1 MWIFGETFRT
11 AARGPITRS
20 MVIENGERN
29 RYTVSAELL
38 QSIAEFAA
46 DPMTLYRVEGPNA
59 FRHEW
64 VDRRATKGTGLGP
77 ADLEGKLISET
88 MPFAVRERFH
98 MNANRAIETRA
109 PVRYTATSQLPG
121 GEVTLELTMSP
132 IFAGD
137 QCEHLIVNVRDVSD
151 RVAEETER
159 NASLERLRRVMENA
173 ADLVWL
179 VGADGRIQ
187 YVTPAIERVLGYSPQ
202 SLMGAEAFAL
212 LLPEDIQMMAD
223 FFVKVLTHPDLPH
236 RIEVRTVHKDGSH
249 RWVDM
254 MVTNLIHDPSVG
266 AIVVNARDVTDR
278 KHVEDRLKFQAHH
291 DALTGLPN
299 RTLLEQKLAETLH
312 DSSHPDR
319 LAALIFVDY
328 DGFKLVND
336 SLGHQRGDELI
347 CETAVRLRSVV
358 GDRGWLARLGG
369 DEFVIVATDLTNVD
383 AHLELAQQIKA
394 GLSQPFSIADRQLYM
409 TVSVG
414 VATGASTLQSSAD
427 AMMRNADMAMYS
439 AKRQRLRIPRLF
451 DDSLST
457 DSQQRLDTMTLL
469 RRAIAEDQFVLHY
482 QPVVSI
488 PSQRVI
494 GAEALI
500 RWNHPTRG
508 LLGPMEFIHLAEES
522 ELIVPIGEWVI
533 GKACQQLRNWVDAG
547 LGRMD
552 IAVNVSPKQLA
563 DERFQH
569 RLEAA
574 IARAGIDP
582 SLLVLEITENL
593 IMEDPEAAR
602 VLLQKISALGVRCAI
617 DDFGTGYSSLAY
629 LPRFPAHTIKVDRS
643 FVQGIAGATS
653 DDDQLLTMQQQ
664 QTLVGA
670 IIAMAHALDR
680 SVVAEGVE
688 TVEQMRTLVQ
698 LGCESA
704 QGFLFAKPMPAEQF
718 EEFVRAQR
726 MATQLALTPQ
736 G

>member
-1 MWIFGETFRT
+1 MEMDHG
-11 AARGPITRS
+11 A
-20 MVIENGERN
+20 RN

-46 DPMTLYRVEGPNA
+46 DPMTLYRVEGPSS

-64 VDRRATKGTGLGP
+64 VDRRATKGTGLVP

-88 MPFAVRERFH
+88 MPRVVAERFH
-98 MNANRAIETRA
+98 ENANRAIEQRSA
-109 PVRYTATSQLPG
+109 VRYTATSRMPA

-132 IFAGD
+132 IFSGD

-151 RVAEETER
+151 RMAEEAER

-179 VGADGRIQ
+179 VGGDGRIQ
-187 YVTPAIERVLGYSPQ
+187 YVTPAIERVLGYKPE
-202 SLMGAEAFAL
+202 SLIGADPFAL
-212 LLPEDIQMMAD
+212 LAADDIPMMAE
-223 FFVKVLTHPDLPH
+223 FFGKVLTHPDLPH
-236 RIEVRTVHKDGSH
+236 RIEMRTVHRDGTQ

-278 KHVEDRLKFQAHH
+278 KHAEDRLKYQAHH

-299 RTLLEQKLAETLH
+299 RTLLEQRLTDMLRESV
-312 DSSHPDR
+312 DPDR

-369 DEFVIVATDLTNVD
+369 DEFVIVATELSGVD
-383 AHLELAQQIKA
+383 AHLELAQQIKSE
-394 GLSQPFSIADRQLYM
+394 LSQPFLIADRQLYM

-414 VATGASTLQSSAD
+414 VATGASSLESTAD
-427 AMMRNADMAMYS
+427 TMMRNADMAMYS
-439 AKRQRLRIPRLF
+439 AKRQRLRVPRLF

-469 RRAIAEDQFVLHY
+469 RRAIAEGQFILHY
-482 QPVVSI
+482 QPIVSI
-488 PSQRVI
+488 PSQHVV

-508 LLGPMEFIHLAEES
+508 LLGPLEFIHLAEES

-533 GKACQQLRNWVDAG
+533 DQACQQLRAWVDAG

-563 DERFQH
+563 DERFQQ
-569 RLEAA
+569 RLEGA
-574 IARAGIDP
+574 IARSGIDP

-593 IMEDPEAAR
+593 IMEDPESAR
-602 VLLQKISALGVRCAI
+602 VLLQKVTALGVRCAI

-629 LPRFPAHTIKVDRS
+629 LPRFPAQTIKVDHS
-643 FVQGIAGATS
+643 FVQGIAGAVS
-653 DDDQLLTMQQQ
+653 GDDQLLSMQQQ

-704 QGFLFAKPMPAEQF
+704 QGFLFAKPMPADRL

-726 MATQLALTPQ
+726 LASQRGLAALR
-736 G
+736 